1 MDDEVE
7 VSSTQDCFPNPERQ
21 LENEREELV
30 RELERVRA
38 DNDRLRGIVSG
49 SLEHGSSPAK
59 AEAFL
64 RSEVTRL
71 LAENLELQEKY
82 DSKSAKF
89 RKLYEQNKEL
99 LRKLKDAGVSMELL
113 EDVPPSRKQ
122 LTTQA
127 SLPIKKKERDE
138 YEGMFEIPTADIEV
152 FMKHLLEL
160 SPKVAVSL
168 LPGLPAYILFMCIR
182 YQDYIG
188 DTDAL
193 HNTVDVYLKK
203 LTDLLK
209 RKANDIDV
217 GVLWLANTLRL
228 LHNLKQYSGE
238 AHFGK
243 ENTQKQNEQSLKNF
257 DLSELRTLLS
267 DKAIQI
273 CQTVLKR
280 MCELLAPLA
289 VSAILEHEAVMGIS
303 RPKSSFIMDMLLELL
318 TAYKRTLNLYGVDP
332 QLVTNIFMQLFY
344 YLSANALNSLM
355 VRKDFCHWSRG
366 MKILCNLAYLED
378 WARVE
383 KVQDSRVEEMLA
395 PMKQAAQ
402 LLQVR
407 NYECDV
413 DSLIERC
420 SKLTPT
426 QILTL
431 LQNRITAH
439 VAYNDNVPEAFMQSI
454 QTRLKELRPNNVDNT
469 LMMDVH
475 KSLPLE
481 FPFNPSSIRL
491 EDIEIPDSLNLPM
504 LKKL

>member
-38 DNDRLRGIVSG
+38 DNDT
-49 SLEHGSSPAK
+49 
-59 AEAFL
+59 L
-64 RSEVTRL
+64 RSGLTRL
-71 LAENLELQEKY
+71 SAEKQEPLEE
-82 DSKSAKF
+82 
-89 RKLYEQNKEL
+89 
-99 LRKLKDAGVSMELL
+99 
-113 EDVPPSRKQ
+113 VPPQAPRRRK
-122 LTTQA
+122 
-127 SLPIKKKERDE
+127 PKKKELDE
-138 YEGMFEIPTADIEV
+138 YYEGMIEIAPNDIDV
-152 FMKHLLEL
+152 FVDHLLEL
-160 SPKVAVSL
+160 SPEVAGSL
-168 LPGLPAYILFMCIR
+168 LPCLPAYIIFMCIR

-217 GVLWLANTLRL
+217 AVLWLANTLRL
-228 LHNLKQYSGE
+228 LDNLKQYSGVTC
-238 AHFGK
+238 FGK
-243 ENTQKQNEQSLKNF
+243 ENTQEQNEQRLKS
-257 DLSELRTLLS
+257 DICVHVLRATLSE
-267 DKAIQI
+267 KASYI

-280 MCELLAPLA
+280 MRELVAPLA
-289 VSAILEHEAVMGIS
+289 VSAILENEAVMGIS

-383 KVQDSRVEEMLA
+383 KVQDTWVEEMLA
-395 PMKQAAQ
+395 PLKQAAQ

-407 NYECDV
+407 KYDECDV
-413 DSLIERC
+413 DNLIERC

-439 VAYNDNVPEAFMQSI
+439 VAYNDNVPEAFMQSFK
-454 QTRLKELRPNNVDNT
+454 RG
-469 LMMDVH
+469 
-475 KSLPLE
+475 
-481 FPFNPSSIRL
+481 
-491 EDIEIPDSLNLPM
+491 
-504 LKKL
+504 